1 MARVAVTG
9 AAGGVGRVTLDALAD
24 DHDVTPLTH
33 REHDDVDGELL
44 EVTDIDSAREAL
56 SGHDVVVHLAG
67 DPSPSA
73 SWESVL
79 AANIDG
85 TRNVYRAAVDEGV
98 ERAVFA
104 STNHVVEMHN
114 AHRTEPEPDADG
126 EASGWWDLDDETRTV
141 RPEDAMRPDSYY
153 GVSKGTGEL
162 LGSYF
167 ADRYGLEVV
176 NVRIGWLLSEEQLRE
191 KQGGPSAQGARA
203 KYLSHR
209 DWSDL
214 VSRAVVADLPEN
226 PLTVNGVSRNRERF
240 LSVGE
245 ALRGLGTDPRDD
257 SSELI

>member
-9 AAGGVGRVTLDALAD
+9 AAGGVGRVTLRALED
-24 DHDVTPLTH
+24 DHEVTPLTH
-33 REHDDVDGELL
+33 REHDDIDGELL
-44 EVTDIDSAREAL
+44 EVTDLGATRERLA
-56 SGHDVVVHLAG
+56 GQDVVVHLAG

-73 SWESVL
+73 GWESVL

-85 TRNVYRAAVDEGV
+85 TRNVYRGAVDGGV
-98 ERAVFA
+98 GRVVFA

-114 AHRTEPEPDADG
+114 AHASEPVPDADG
-126 EASGWWDLDDETRTV
+126 EESGWWELDDEPRTV

-167 ADRYGLEVV
+167 ADRYGIEVV
-176 NVRIGWLLSEEQLRE
+176 NVRIGWLLTPEQLRE
-191 KQGGPSAQGARA
+191 RQDSTGTEARA
-203 KYLSHR
+203 KFLSPR

-226 PLTVNGVSRNRERF
+226 PTTVNGVSRNRERF

-245 ALRGLGTDPRDD
+245 AMRALGAAPRDD
-257 SSELI
+257 SADLL

>member
-9 AAGGVGRVTLDALAD
+9 AAGGVGRVTLRALSD
-24 DHDVTPLTH
+24 DHEVTPLTH
-33 REHDDVDGELL
+33 REHDDIDGELL
-44 EVTDIDSAREAL
+44 EVTDPEDAATKL
-56 SGHDVVVHLAG
+56 AGHDVVVHLAG

-85 TRNVYRAAVDEGV
+85 TRNVYRASVDGGV
-98 ERAVFA
+98 ERVVFA

-114 AHRTEPEPDADG
+114 AHASEPAPDADG
-126 EASGWWDLDDETRTV
+126 ESSNWWTLDEDPRTV

-167 ADRYGLEVV
+167 ADRYGIEVV
-176 NVRIGWLLSEEQLRE
+176 NVRIGWLLTPEELRE
-191 KQGGPSAQGARA
+191 RQGSAGKEART
-203 KYLSHR
+203 KFLSPR

-214 VSRAVVADLPEN
+214 VSRAVIAELPEN
-226 PLTVNGVSRNRERF
+226 PTTVNGVSRNRERF

-245 ALRGLGTDPRDD
+245 AMRALGAAPGDD
-257 SSELI
+257 SDELL